1 MKSKLLNWFL
11 LIIVAIIAFAVV
23 FIPAYLIQPFATQS
37 ENAVKISY
45 LLRSWSPILT
55 VIFAVIALFLSIV
68 VWRNSKRWFTN
79 IPIILPL
86 ILVGFSVWFA
96 QQNHFLWMFNPL
108 ENSSYARVSEANFIK
123 DDEMVLAVNVGNEA
137 VAYPILQMAYH
148 HVVADVVGG
157 QPITATY

>member
-11 LIIVAIIAFAVV
+11 LVIIASTAFAVV
-23 FIPAYLIQPFATQS
+23 AIPVYLIQPFAPQT
-37 ENAVKISY
+37 ERIIETSY
-45 LLRSWSPILT
+45 LLRSWSPVLT
-55 VIFAVIALFLSIV
+55 IVSAIIALFLSIV
-68 VWRNSKRWFTN
+68 IWRNSKRWFAN

-86 ILVGFSVWFA
+86 VLVAFSAWFA

-108 ENSSYARVSEANFIK
+108 ANSTFATVSESNFIK
-123 DDEMVLAVNVGNEA
+123 DDEPVLAVKINNEA

>member
-1 MKSKLLNWFL
+1 MKSKMLNWFL
-11 LIIVAIIAFAVV
+11 LIIIAITAFAVV
-23 FIPAYLIQPFATQS
+23 AIPVYLIQPFAPQT
-37 ENAVKISY
+37 ERIIETSY
-45 LLRSWSPILT
+45 LLRSWSPVLT

-68 VWRNSKRWFTN
+68 IWRNSKRWFTN
-79 IPIILPL
+79 IPLILPL
-86 ILVGFSVWFA
+86 VLIGFSVWFA

-108 ENSSYARVSEANFIK
+108 ANSSYATVSEADFIK
-123 DDEMVLAVNVGNEA
+123 DDEPVLAVKINHEA

>member
-11 LIIVAIIAFAVV
+11 LVIIASTAFAVV
-23 FIPAYLIQPFATQS
+23 AIPVYLIQPFAPQT
-37 ENAVKISY
+37 ERGIEISY
-45 LLRSWSPILT
+45 FLKSWSPVIT
-55 VIFAVIALFLSIV
+55 AIFAIIALFLSIFI
-68 VWRNSKRWFTN
+68 WRNSKRWFTN

-86 ILVGFSVWFA
+86 ALIGFSVWFS

-108 ENSSYARVSEANFIK
+108 ANSSYATVSESNFIK
-123 DDEMVLAVNVGNEA
+123 DDEMVLAVKINNEA